1 MLPIFTATLK
11 MINKPS
17 INYFFKTIL
26 FFALIFLGIKSFAQ
40 PKSGQ
45 VIDEIVAVV
54 ADKIVLHSEVEF
66 EYQQLKREYGPV
78 GDTIKCDIL
87 TRKLTDNLM
96 LVKAQVD
103 SVEINEDRVDAE
115 LEERIRYFAKQF
127 GGEKGLEDFYGK
139 TIAEIKS
146 QNREK
151 IRNTQLIGE
160 MQRKIIK
167 DVKVTP
173 TDIKNYYNQ
182 MSRDSLPLY
191 SAELEVSQIIIEPKV
206 SKASKDAAKEK
217 ILELRQRVMN
227 GENFKTLALIYSDD
241 KVSAKQGGELG
252 YFSRG
257 MMVPEF
263 EAAAFKLM
271 PDSISRVV
279 ETKYGYHII
288 QGINRKGDDMN
299 ARHILIMPKIYKND
313 VELAKNKA
321 DSILYLIKL
330 DSISFENAAKKFS
343 DDAPTKNNGGL
354 ITDANGGG
362 TKIPVDELDK
372 DIYLKVSTLKP
383 GEYTEPEIITI
394 SVPEPKK
401 VWRILYLKSET
412 RPHRCNPRDDY
423 QKLQQMA
430 LVKKQNDTMQKWLE
444 KNRNKFYVY
453 VSDSFKD
460 CDELKLWSKK

>member
-1 MLPIFTATLK
+1 
-11 MINKPS
+11 MINKQS
-17 INYFFKTIL
+17 ITYFFKTVL
-26 FFALIFLGIKSFAQ
+26 FFALIFLGTKSFAQ

-66 EYQQLKREYGPV
+66 EFQQLKREYGPV

-87 TRKLTDNLM
+87 TKKLTDNLM

-103 SVEINEDRVDAE
+103 SIDINEERVDAE
-115 LEERIRYFAKQF
+115 Q
-127 GGEKGLEDFYGK
+127 
-139 TIAEIKS
+139 
-146 QNREK
+146 
-151 IRNTQLIGE
+151 
-160 MQRKIIK
+160 IIK

-173 TDIKNYYNQ
+173 TDIKNYYNL

-191 SAELEVSQIIIEPKV
+191 SAELEVAQIIIEPKV

-217 ILELRQRVMN
+217 IQELRQRIID

-257 MMVPEF
+257 LMVPEF

-288 QGINRKGDDMN
+288 QAINRKGDDMN

-313 VELAKNKA
+313 VELAQHKA

-372 DIYLKVSTLKP
+372 DVYLKVSTLKP
-383 GEYTEPEIITI
+383 GEYTDPELITI
-394 SVPEPKK
+394 NVPEPKK

-412 RPHRCNPRDDY
+412 HPHRCNPRDDY

-430 LVKKQNDTMQKWLE
+430 LVKKQNSTMQKWLD

-453 VSDSFKD
+453 VSDTFKD
-460 CDELKLWSKK
+460 CDELKPWLKK

>member
-1 MLPIFTATLK
+1 

-26 FFALIFLGIKSFAQ
+26 FFALILLGTKSFAQ
-40 PKSGQ
+40 PKAGQ

-66 EYQQLKREYGPV
+66 EYQNLKREYGPM

-139 TIAEIKS
+139 TIA
-146 QNREK
+146 K

-217 ILELRQRVMN
+217 ILELRQRVMD
-227 GENFKTLALIYSDD
+227 GENFKT
-241 KVSAKQGGELG
+241 
-252 YFSRG
+252 
-257 MMVPEF
+257 
-263 EAAAFKLM
+263 
-271 PDSISRVV
+271 
-279 ETKYGYHII
+279 
-288 QGINRKGDDMN
+288 
-299 ARHILIMPKIYKND
+299 
-313 VELAKNKA
+313 
-321 DSILYLIKL
+321 
-330 DSISFENAAKKFS
+330 
-343 DDAPTKNNGGL
+343 
-354 ITDANGGG
+354 
-362 TKIPVDELDK
+362 
-372 DIYLKVSTLKP
+372 
-383 GEYTEPEIITI
+383 
-394 SVPEPKK
+394 
-401 VWRILYLKSET
+401 
-412 RPHRCNPRDDY
+412 
-423 QKLQQMA
+423 
-430 LVKKQNDTMQKWLE
+430 
-444 KNRNKFYVY
+444 
-453 VSDSFKD
+453 
-460 CDELKLWSKK
+460 